1 MKKLLALVLALV
13 MSLSLV
19 TISNAAFKD
28 ADKITDSY
36 NEAVDV
42 MVAVGVLK
50 GYDNGNFGAKDTLTR
65 EQAAKIIAYLEL
77 GSKAADAMVGGN
89 TFTDVAASRWSAGF
103 VGYCEQAG
111 VVNGV
116 GNGAFVP
123 AGQLTALQF
132 GKMLLV
138 ELGYDAK
145 AEKMVGNDWAINTSK
160 LMATAKLMDGIEGSV
175 NQVLTRE
182 QAAQMCLNAI
192 EAPMVTYETKG
203 SSISVNGAEIN
214 FGASVAK
221 YETSTIAKDQNISRD
236 KLTSGEYTV
245 ELGEKLYK
253 DLKKASI
260 QDNLGRPATK
270 WTWKADE
277 IDTYADKADKTYS
290 KNVKLG
296 DIYKDLGMSTA
307 DDAVVYID
315 GIQGTAVKVSKANT
329 VKIASDTANK
339 DQVDTGTTVEVY
351 FEDSTNDVTI
361 CVIHNYAGTVEKT
374 VEAKGNQERHI
385 IINDESD
392 EGVNNFKNKFET
404 EDTVADD
411 TVVSFTFSQLTKEIQ
426 SVTILESVT
435 GVLTKKTDNTT
446 DGKSVYLD
454 GNEYKVAKGVGYDG
468 FKFSDMNIKSEFT
481 AYLDEYNNVIYVKE
495 QEYVAGDYALILN
508 IEGNSSASFFNNR
521 VKLLT
526 ADGLVKTY
534 DTDKDYTKK
543 GASYGIG
550 NIVTYKVDATSK
562 EVTLNATE
570 TGATHQ
576 KGLGYAGTDYQFQLK
591 NNDARIKINGTAAAA
606 YANSKTVFVVYD
618 GDDYKAYTGIKSAP
632 SIEATAAA
640 AVGFKGY
647 CRTDNLLTVA
657 FVDASAAGV
666 KFDNKDII
674 YLAGASKSNRI
685 TDGDDVY
692 YTYNAVVNGK
702 ITETPVKVAATGV
715 NYGVGVADGSA
726 DTNYIFNGYNDNK
739 YDVIGNFISF
749 SGDLKAATVKGTVKL
764 SGEYTIGF
772 GTNKDNPA
780 QRWTVSEKAN
790 IYKIDADGVITE
802 VELKSITTDAND
814 QVIYTYEDGQITNLF
829 VQEINDKVTDKPVKP
844 NENVKGNLKFS
855 DATLKDAVKAK
866 DLTVYTTGY
875 ATFGYEVTRPTYLT
889 NKYALNFTFD
899 VYVNGVNYAQA
910 AGLIGANADKTVN
923 ASWNNNSLMGM
934 APIKAGDKVELKNLK
949 WTNLDSQEYKIMY
962 VGADGKT
969 AFTNLSAV
977 AGEVTKTVDNTT
989 PAIVTFKL
997 AGYKAGNFDW
1007 KITNVKDATL
1017 SAATMSDTSVT
1028 FSTAG
1033 STVQTVK
1040 TTSGLEDY
1048 VYVQITSNATT
1059 PLEVATAIYSVV
1071 SKIASTSDIFKAVKQ
1086 SVTPGDEV
1094 TVDKFGAA
1102 DLVGTASDKLKVEW
1116 TAATNVDKNTPVT
1129 FTATVTGKANAL
1141 TYDVTI
1147 KTSMGDLLIEGV
1159 KDGTAG
1165 TKVITMPAADVEIT
1179 GVTAK
1184 VHTPKLAVASAVVS
1198 GNKLT
1203 ITFNTALNAD
1213 STGGNPVLALANFLN
1228 ASDNALTSGGNN
1240 LVSGAALVAGASSVD
1255 LANGVVTLLFD
1266 KDIAENDV
1274 VKLTADKAANKAD
1287 VSDKVAATT
1296 FTVGAGLKVTF

>member
-1 MKKLLALVLALV
+1 
-13 MSLSLV
+13 
-19 TISNAAFKD
+19 
-28 ADKITDSY
+28 
-36 NEAVDV
+36 
-42 MVAVGVLK
+42 
-50 GYDNGNFGAKDTLTR
+50 
-65 EQAAKIIAYLEL
+65 
-77 GSKAADAMVGGN
+77 
-89 TFTDVAASRWSAGF
+89 
-103 VGYCEQAG
+103 
-111 VVNGV
+111 
-116 GNGAFVP
+116 
-123 AGQLTALQF
+123 
-132 GKMLLV
+132 
-138 ELGYDAK
+138 
-145 AEKMVGNDWAINTSK
+145 
-160 LMATAKLMDGIEGSV
+160 
-175 NQVLTRE
+175 
-182 QAAQMCLNAI
+182 MCLNAI

-315 GIQGTAVKVSKANT
+315 GIEGDAVRVSKANT
-329 VKIASDTANK
+329 VKLASKGSNEN
-339 DQVDTGTTVEVY
+339 QVDTGTTVEVY
-351 FEDSTNDVTI
+351 FDDSTNDVTI

-392 EGVNNFKNKFET
+392 EGVKNYKNKFET

-543 GASYGIG
+543 GASYEIG
-550 NIVTYKVDATSK
+550 KIVTYKVDATSK

-576 KGLGYAGTDYQFQLK
+576 KGLGYKPPMDTQFQLK

-632 SIEATAAA
+632 SIEATATA

-657 FVDASAAGV
+657 FIDASASGV

-772 GTNKDNPA
+772 GTDKDNPA
-780 QRWTVSEKAN
+780 ERWTVSEKAN

-802 VELKSITTDAND
+802 AELKSITTDAND

-829 VQEINDKVTDKPVKP
+829 VQEIDDKVTDKPVKP

-855 DATLKDAVKAK
+855 DATLKGAVKA
-866 DLTVYTTGY
+866 DNLSIYSTGY
-875 ATFGYEVTRPTYLT
+875 ATFEYEVTRPAYLKSSNST
-889 NKYALNFTFD
+889 NTDLDFTFD
-899 VYVNGVNYAQA
+899 VYVNGVKYASVSNSITD
-910 AGLIGANADKTVN
+910 GADKTTN
-923 ASWNNNSLMGM
+923 ASWDNNALMGR

-949 WTNLDSQEYKIMY
+949 WTNLNAQDYKIKY

-969 AFTNLSAV
+969 AFTNLTAGAV
-977 AGEVTKTVDNTT
+977 DTVVNATGTT
-989 PAIVTFKL
+989 VTFRL
-997 AGYKAGNFDW
+997 AGYTAGKFDW
-1007 KITNVKDATL
+1007 KITNVRD
-1017 SAATMSDTSVT
+1017 
-1028 FSTAG
+1028 FSTAATQSKNSKNYNDSITTTNG
-1033 STVQTVK
+1033 VK
-1040 TTSGLEDY
+1040 TTNNLEDY
-1048 VYVQITSNATT
+1048 VYVQITSAASPNQ
-1059 PLEVATAIYSVV
+1059 LVEDTAIYSVKV
-1071 SKIASTSDIFKAVKQ
+1071 ADSASADVKNAVKQ
-1086 SVTPGDEV
+1086 TGATAV
-1094 TVDKFGAA
+1094 TVDKFGATGLLGAAA
-1102 DLVGTASDKLKVEW
+1102 DTLKVEW

-1129 FTATVTGKANAL
+1129 FTATVTGATNAL
-1141 TYDVTI
+1141 SYDVTI
-1147 KTSMGDLLIEGV
+1147 KTSMGDWLIENV
-1159 KDGTAG
+1159 KNGSAG

-1184 VHTPKLAVASAVVS
+1184 VHTPKLAVKSAVVD

-1213 STGGNPVLALANFLN
+1213 SAGGNPVLALGDFTNGKV
-1228 ASDNALTSGGNN
+1228 SNALTTTTNTLTG
-1240 LVSGAALVAGASSVD
+1240 SGAALVEGASKVD
-1255 LANGVVTLLFD
+1255 LANGVVTLLFN
-1266 KDIAENDV
+1266 KDIAKDDV
-1274 VKLTADKAANKAD
+1274 VGLTADKAINKAEAT
-1287 VSDKVAATT
+1287 DKVGATT
-1296 FTVGAGLKVTF
+1296 FTVGADLKVTF

>member
-28 ADKITDSY
+28 GDKINADY

-77 GSKAADAMVGGN
+77 GEKAADALVGGA

-103 VGYCEQAG
+103 VGYCAQAG

-116 GNGAFVP
+116 GNGAFDP

-315 GIQGTAVKVSKANT
+315 GIEGDAVRVSKANT
-329 VKIASDTANK
+329 VKLASKGSNEN
-339 DQVDTGTTVEVY
+339 QVDTGTTVEVY
-351 FEDSTNDVTI
+351 FDDSTNDVTI

-392 EGVNNFKNKFET
+392 EGVKNYKNKFET

-481 AYLDEYNNVIYVKE
+481 AYLDKYNNVIYVKE

-508 IEGNSSASFFNNR
+508 IEGDSSASFFNNR

-534 DTDKDYTKK
+534 DTDKDYVKK
-543 GASYGIG
+543 GASYEIG
-550 NIVTYKVDATSK
+550 KIVTYKVDATSK

-570 TGATHQ
+570 AGPTHQ
-576 KGLGYAGTDYQFQLK
+576 MGLGYKPKTDTAFKLT
-591 NNDARIKINGTAAAA
+591 NNDARVKINNVADAA

-632 SIEATAAA
+632 SIEATATA

-647 CRTDNLLTVA
+647 CRTDKLLTVA
-657 FVDASAAGV
+657 FIDASAAGV
-666 KFDNKDII
+666 KFDNKDVI
-674 YLAGASKSNRI
+674 YLAGASKSDRI

-772 GTNKDNPA
+772 GTDKDNPA
-780 QRWTVSEKAN
+780 ERWTVSEKAN

-802 VELKSITTDAND
+802 AELKSITTDAND

-829 VQEINDKVTDKPVKP
+829 VQEIDDKVTDKPVKP

-855 DATLKDAVKAK
+855 DATLKGAVKA
-866 DLTVYTTGY
+866 DNLTVYTTGY

-899 VYVNGVNYAQA
+899 VYVNGVNYDQA
-910 AGLIGANADKTVN
+910 TGTIAANADKTVN

-949 WTNLDSQEYKIMY
+949 WTNLNDQEYKVEYY
-962 VGADGKT
+962 VGNTNEK
-969 AFTNLSAV
+969 FTNLTTGYTDKLTAAN
-977 AGEVTKTVDNTT
+977 AGGTVSFTVDGT
-989 PAIVTFKL
+989 KY
-997 AGYKAGNFDW
+997 AGGSQFDW
-1007 KITNVKDATL
+1007 KIVGAEKAAGSPALSGT
-1017 SAATMSDTSVT
+1017 SAAVG
-1028 FSTAG
+1028 TAVNIG
-1033 STVQTVK
+1033 SGGNKIKVVANR
-1040 TTSGLEDY
+1040 EDY
-1048 VYVQITSNATT
+1048 VYVQITSNTLT
-1059 PLEVATAIYSVV
+1059 PNTAIYGITNKTTKVDNFAGGKDTAEKAKTLVITADNTKGGKLTGNEKGASVWL
-1071 SKIASTSDIFKAVKQ
+1071 KAA
-1086 SVTPGDEV
+1086 
-1094 TVDKFGAA
+1094 FNAA
-1102 DLVGTASDKLKVEW
+1102 FEAD
-1116 TAATNVDKNTPVT
+1116 TAAVELTIKVAGQT
-1129 FTATVTGKANAL
+1129 FTKVYTAANATTAQDL
-1141 TYDVTI
+1141 GYVTLDKSYD
-1147 KTSMGDLLIEGV
+1147 
-1159 KDGTAG
+1159 
-1165 TKVITMPAADVEIT
+1165 ITDADVSVKVVEK
-1179 GVTAK
+1179 VTAK
-1184 VHTPKLAVASAVVS
+1184 EIKHEIGSFDYVIIFSGEIESVNTDGKVAIGTDVKIDDANSGIVSATIE

-1203 ITFNTALNAD
+1203 
-1213 STGGNPVLALANFLN
+1213 
-1228 ASDNALTSGGNN
+1228 
-1240 LVSGAALVAGASSVD
+1240 
-1255 LANGVVTLLFD
+1255 
-1266 KDIAENDV
+1266 
-1274 VKLTADKAANKAD
+1274 VKLAKELATGKKITVVANKFKSAVIGSVKGPDAD
-1287 VSDKVAATT
+1287 AV
-1296 FTVGAGLKVTF
+1296 FTVTISGSPATESWTKS

>member
-28 ADKITDSY
+28 GDKINADY

-77 GSKAADAMVGGN
+77 GEKAADALVGGA

-103 VGYCEQAG
+103 VGYCAQAG

-116 GNGAFVP
+116 GNGAFDP

-145 AEKMVGNDWAINTSK
+145 AEKMIGNDWAINTSK

-315 GIQGTAVKVSKANT
+315 GIEGDAVRVSKANT
-329 VKIASDTANK
+329 VKLASKGSNEN
-339 DQVDTGTTVEVY
+339 QVDTGTTVEVY
-351 FEDSTNDVTI
+351 FDDSTNDVTI

-392 EGVNNFKNKFET
+392 EGVKNYKNKFET

-468 FKFSDMNIKSEFT
+468 FKFGDMNIKSEFT

-543 GASYGIG
+543 GASYEIG
-550 NIVTYKVDATSK
+550 KIVTYKVDATSK

-576 KGLGYAGTDYQFQLK
+576 KGLGYKPPMDTQFQLK

-632 SIEATAAA
+632 SIEATATA

-657 FVDASAAGV
+657 FIDASASGV

-772 GTNKDNPA
+772 GTDKDNPA
-780 QRWTVSEKAN
+780 ERWTVSEKAN

-802 VELKSITTDAND
+802 AELKSITTDAND

-829 VQEINDKVTDKPVKP
+829 VQEIDDKVTDKPVKP

-855 DATLKDAVKAK
+855 DASLKGAVKA
-866 DLTVYTTGY
+866 DNLSIYSTGY
-875 ATFGYEVTRPTYLT
+875 ATFEYEVTRPAYLKSSNST
-889 NKYALNFTFD
+889 NTDLDFTFD
-899 VYVNGVNYAQA
+899 VYVNGVKYASESNSITD
-910 AGLIGANADKTVN
+910 GADKTTN
-923 ASWNNNSLMGM
+923 ASWDNNALMGR

-949 WTNLDSQEYKIMY
+949 WTNLNTQDYKIKY

-969 AFTNLSAV
+969 AFTNLTAGAV
-977 AGEVTKTVDNTT
+977 DTVVNATGTT
-989 PAIVTFKL
+989 VTFKL
-997 AGYKAGNFDW
+997 KGYTGGQFKW
-1007 KITNVKDATL
+1007 EIKNVRNAVD
-1017 SAATMSDTSVT
+1017 SSHATMIEPTKNWNDSITT
-1028 FSTAG
+1028 TNG
-1033 STVQTVK
+1033 VK
-1040 TTSGLEDY
+1040 TTNNLEDY
-1048 VYVQITSNATT
+1048 VYVQITSA
-1059 PLEVATAIYSVV
+1059 VAPDDLKVNTAIYGITAETDDLLKTTGAVVTKFGVAAGSSEAGNKLKISANTTKGGALTGNEKDTIVYLNAEFTTAFNSSKTKAVELTVKVAGETFTKVYTAKDVQELGYVTLDKSYDIKDADVSVKVVEKLDVTGVEHTVGTKTYVLTFNGDIKSVNDDGEVKVDVDVTSDGAGVV
-1071 SKIASTSDIFKAVKQ
+1071 S
-1086 SVTPGDEV
+1086 
-1094 TVDKFGAA
+1094 
-1102 DLVGTASDKLKVEW
+1102 
-1116 TAATNVDKNTPVT
+1116 AT
-1129 FTATVTGKANAL
+1129 
-1141 TYDVTI
+1141 I
-1147 KTSMGDLLIEGV
+1147 
-1159 KDGTAG
+1159 
-1165 TKVITMPAADVEIT
+1165 
-1179 GVTAK
+1179 
-1184 VHTPKLAVASAVVS
+1184 S

-1203 ITFNTALNAD
+1203 
-1213 STGGNPVLALANFLN
+1213 
-1228 ASDNALTSGGNN
+1228 
-1240 LVSGAALVAGASSVD
+1240 
-1255 LANGVVTLLFD
+1255 VTLAKELATG
-1266 KDIAENDV
+1266 KKITV
-1274 VKLTADKAANKAD
+1274 VANKFKSA
-1287 VSDKVAATT
+1287 VIESVTGPVANIDKTVTVTPGVGGAPATESWT
-1296 FTVGAGLKVTF
+1296 

>member
-28 ADKITDSY
+28 GDKINADY

-77 GSKAADAMVGGN
+77 GEKAADALVGGA
-89 TFTDVAASRWSAGF
+89 TFTDVAANRWSAGF
-103 VGYCEQAG
+103 VGYCAQAG

-116 GNGAFVP
+116 GNGAFDP

-315 GIQGTAVKVSKANT
+315 GIEGDAVRVSKANT
-329 VKIASDTANK
+329 VKLASKGSNEN
-339 DQVDTGTTVEVY
+339 QVDTGTTVEVY

-392 EGVNNFKNKFET
+392 EGVNNYKNKFET

-543 GASYGIG
+543 GASYKIG

-576 KGLGYAGTDYQFQLK
+576 KGLGYKPMDTQFQLK

-657 FVDASAAGV
+657 FIDASASGV

-749 SGDLKAATVKGTVKL
+749 TGDLKAATVKGTVKL

-772 GTNKDNPA
+772 GTDKDNPA
-780 QRWTVSEKAN
+780 ERWTVSEKAN

-802 VELKSITTDAND
+802 AELKSITTDAND

-829 VQEINDKVTDKPVKP
+829 VQEIDDKVADKPVKP

-855 DATLKDAVKAK
+855 DATLKGAVKA
-866 DLTVYTTGY
+866 DNLSIYATGY
-875 ATFGYEVTRPTYLT
+875 ASFEYEVERPAYLKDSDT
-889 NKYALNFTFD
+889 GSKGLKFTFD
-899 VYVNGVNYAQA
+899 VYVNGVKYASESNTIA
-910 AGLIGANADKTVN
+910 SGAKKTTN
-923 ASWNNNSLMGM
+923 ASWDNTALMGK
-934 APIKAGDKVELKNLK
+934 APIKAGDEVELKNLK
-949 WTNLDSQEYKIMY
+949 WTNLHEQNYIIKY
-962 VGADGKT
+962 VGADSKT
-969 AFTNLSAV
+969 PFTKLDGTES
-977 AGEVTKTVDNTT
+977 GHVDNTSGT
-989 PAIVTFKL
+989 IVSFKL
-997 AGYKAGNFDW
+997 KGYTSGQFDW
-1007 KITNVKDATL
+1007 KITNVQDAVTGT
-1017 SAATMSDTSVT
+1017 AATKSGTGVTYNTSGT
-1028 FSTAG
+1028 TTNG
-1033 STVQTVK
+1033 VK
-1040 TTSGLEDY
+1040 TTNNLEGY

-1059 PLEVATAIYSVV
+1059 PLVEDTAIYSVKV
-1071 SKIASTSDIFKAVKQ
+1071 ADTASADVKNAVKQ
-1086 SVTPGDEV
+1086 TGATAV
-1094 TVDKFGAA
+1094 TVDKFGATG
-1102 DLVGTASDKLKVEW
+1102 LLGTAADTLKVEW
-1116 TAATNVDKNTPVT
+1116 DKATPMAQYTNVT
-1129 FTATVTGKANAL
+1129 FSATIAGKANAYS
-1141 TYDVTI
+1141 YDVTL
-1147 KTSMGDLLIEGV
+1147 KTSNGDVEF
-1159 KDGTAG
+1159 KDVSDTTA
-1165 TKVITMPAADVEIT
+1165 TKNIAMPAADVTIT
-1179 GVTAK
+1179 GVEVK
-1184 VHTPKLAVASAVVS
+1184 VHTPKLAVKGAAVS
-1198 GNKLT
+1198 GNTMT
-1203 ITFNTALNAD
+1203 ITFTTALSDETATKLALTD
-1213 STGGNPVLALANFLN
+1213 FTDTMDTTGGRSVSRIVGLSSIDYANG
-1228 ASDNALTSGGNN
+1228 TVT
-1240 LVSGAALVAGASSVD
+1240 LVYDGALVA
-1255 LANGVVTLLFD
+1255 N
-1266 KDIAENDV
+1266 
-1274 VKLTADKAANKAD
+1274 
-1287 VSDKVAATT
+1287 DKVALAASKACNKANVADTVGATT
-1296 FTVGAGLKVTF
+1296 FTVAANADGSLKVTF

>member
-28 ADKITDSY
+28 GDKINADY

-77 GSKAADAMVGGN
+77 GEKAADALVGGA

-103 VGYCEQAG
+103 VGYCAQAG

-116 GNGAFVP
+116 GNGAFDP

-315 GIQGTAVKVSKANT
+315 GIEGDAVRVSKANT
-329 VKIASDTANK
+329 VKLASKGSNEN
-339 DQVDTGTTVEVY
+339 QVDTGTTVEVY
-351 FEDSTNDVTI
+351 FDDSTNDVTI

-392 EGVNNFKNKFET
+392 EGVKNFKNKFET

-543 GASYGIG
+543 GASYEIG
-550 NIVTYKVDATSK
+550 KIVTYKVDATSK

-576 KGLGYAGTDYQFQLK
+576 KGLGYKPPMDTQFQLK

-632 SIEATAAA
+632 SIEATATA

-657 FVDASAAGV
+657 FIDASASGV

-749 SGDLKAATVKGTVKL
+749 TGDLKAATVKGTVKI

-772 GTNKDNPA
+772 GTDKDNPA
-780 QRWTVSEKAN
+780 ERWTVSEKAN

-802 VELKSITTDAND
+802 AELKSITTDAND

-829 VQEINDKVTDKPVKP
+829 VQEIDDKVTDKPVKP

-855 DATLKDAVKAK
+855 DATLKGAVKA
-866 DLTVYTTGY
+866 DNLSIYSTGY
-875 ATFGYEVTRPTYLT
+875 ATFEYEVTRPAYLKSSNST
-889 NKYALNFTFD
+889 NTDLDFTFD
-899 VYVNGVNYAQA
+899 VYVNGVKYASVSNFITD
-910 AGLIGANADKTVN
+910 GADKTTN
-923 ASWNNNSLMGM
+923 ASWDNNALMGR

-949 WTNLDSQEYKIMY
+949 WTNLNAQDYKIKY

-969 AFTNLSAV
+969 AFTNLTAGAV
-977 AGEVTKTVDNTT
+977 DTVVNATGT
-989 PAIVTFKL
+989 IVTFTL
-997 AGYKAGNFDW
+997 AGYTAGKFDW
-1007 KITNVKDATL
+1007 KITNVKDATVTP
-1017 SAATMSDTSVT
+1017 ATMKETGKAYNDSIT
-1028 FSTAG
+1028 TA
-1033 STVQTVK
+1033 QTVK
-1040 TTSGLEDY
+1040 TTNNLEDY
-1048 VYVQITSNATT
+1048 VYVQITSAVAPDDLKVNTAIYGIDVSNLTKVDNFAGGKDTAEKNKTLTITADPSKGGNLTGNEIGTSVYLQAKFGAGFEANTAAVEVTIKVAGKTFTNVYTAVNATT
-1059 PLEVATAIYSVV
+1059 DQGLGY
-1071 SKIASTSDIFKAVKQ
+1071 
-1086 SVTPGDEV
+1086 VTLDRSYE
-1094 TVDKFGAA
+1094 
-1102 DLVGTASDKLKVEW
+1102 
-1116 TAATNVDKNTPVT
+1116 
-1129 FTATVTGKANAL
+1129 
-1141 TYDVTI
+1141 I
-1147 KTSMGDLLIEGV
+1147 KD
-1159 KDGTAG
+1159 
-1165 TKVITMPAADVEIT
+1165 ADVS
-1179 GVTAK
+1179 VK
-1184 VHTPKLAVASAVVS
+1184 VVEKLAVTTVEHTVGSKTYVLTFNGDIKSVNDDGMVVAGTDVTTNGTANGVVSATIS

-1203 ITFNTALNAD
+1203 
-1213 STGGNPVLALANFLN
+1213 
-1228 ASDNALTSGGNN
+1228 
-1240 LVSGAALVAGASSVD
+1240 
-1255 LANGVVTLLFD
+1255 VTLAKELATGE
-1266 KDIAENDV
+1266 KITV
-1274 VKLTADKAANKAD
+1274 VANKFKSAVIESVTGPD
-1287 VSDKVAATT
+1287 ANIDKTVNVTVTPGSPTT
-1296 FTVGAGLKVTF
+1296 ESWT

>member
-28 ADKITDSY
+28 GDKINADY

-77 GSKAADAMVGGN
+77 GEKAADALVGGA

-103 VGYCEQAG
+103 VGYCAQAG

-116 GNGAFVP
+116 GNGAFDP

-145 AEKMVGNDWAINTSK
+145 AEKMIGNDWAINTSK

-315 GIQGTAVKVSKANT
+315 GIEGDAVRVSKANT
-329 VKIASDTANK
+329 VKLASKGSNEN
-339 DQVDTGTTVEVY
+339 QVDTGTTVEVY
-351 FEDSTNDVTI
+351 FDDSTNDVTI

-392 EGVNNFKNKFET
+392 EGVKNFKNKFET

-411 TVVSFTFSQLTKEIQ
+411 TVVSFTFSQVTKEIQ

-508 IEGNSSASFFNNR
+508 IAGNSSASFFNNR

-543 GASYGIG
+543 GASYEIG
-550 NIVTYKVDATSK
+550 EIVTYKVDATSK

-576 KGLGYAGTDYQFQLK
+576 KGLGYKQPPMDTQFQLK

-632 SIEATAAA
+632 SIEATATA

-657 FVDASAAGV
+657 FIDASASGV

-772 GTNKDNPA
+772 GTDKDNPA
-780 QRWTVSEKAN
+780 ERWTVSEKAN

-802 VELKSITTDAND
+802 AELKSITTDAND

-829 VQEINDKVTDKPVKP
+829 VQEIDDKVTDKPVKP

-855 DATLKDAVKAK
+855 DATLKGAVKA
-866 DLTVYTTGY
+866 DNLSIYSTGY
-875 ATFGYEVTRPTYLT
+875 ATFEYEVTRPDYLVT
-889 NKYALNFTFD
+889 DNSGNKDLHFTFD
-899 VYVNGVNYAQA
+899 VYVNGVKYASESNSITD
-910 AGLIGANADKTVN
+910 GADKTTN
-923 ASWNNNSLMGM
+923 ASWDNNSLMGR

-949 WTNLDSQEYKIMY
+949 WTNLNAQDYKIKY

-969 AFTNLSAV
+969 AFTNLTAGAV
-977 AGEVTKTVDNTT
+977 DTVVNATGTT
-989 PAIVTFKL
+989 VTFRL
-997 AGYKAGNFDW
+997 AGYTAGKFDW
-1007 KITNVKDATL
+1007 KITNVRD
-1017 SAATMSDTSVT
+1017 
-1028 FSTAG
+1028 FSTAATQRENSKNYNDSITTTNG
-1033 STVQTVK
+1033 VK
-1040 TTSGLEDY
+1040 TTNNLEDY
-1048 VYVQITSNATT
+1048 VYVQITSAVAPDDLKVNTAIYGIDVSNLTKVDNFAGGKDTAEKNKTLTITADPSKGGNLTGNEIGTSVYLQAKFGAGFEANTAAVEVTIKVAGKTFTNVYTAANATT
-1059 PLEVATAIYSVV
+1059 DQGLGY
-1071 SKIASTSDIFKAVKQ
+1071 
-1086 SVTPGDEV
+1086 VTLDRSYE
-1094 TVDKFGAA
+1094 
-1102 DLVGTASDKLKVEW
+1102 
-1116 TAATNVDKNTPVT
+1116 
-1129 FTATVTGKANAL
+1129 
-1141 TYDVTI
+1141 I
-1147 KTSMGDLLIEGV
+1147 KD
-1159 KDGTAG
+1159 
-1165 TKVITMPAADVEIT
+1165 ADVSVKVVEN
-1179 GVTAK
+1179 VTAK
-1184 VHTPKLAVASAVVS
+1184 EIKHEIGSFDYVIIFSGEIESVNTDGKVASGTDVKIDDANSGIVS
-1198 GNKLT
+1198 ATIEGNKLT
-1203 ITFNTALNAD
+1203 
-1213 STGGNPVLALANFLN
+1213 
-1228 ASDNALTSGGNN
+1228 
-1240 LVSGAALVAGASSVD
+1240 
-1255 LANGVVTLLFD
+1255 
-1266 KDIAENDV
+1266 
-1274 VKLTADKAANKAD
+1274 VKLAKELATGKKITVVANKFKSAVIGSVKGPGTD
-1287 VSDKVAATT
+1287 AV
-1296 FTVGAGLKVTF
+1296 FTVNISGSPATETWAKS